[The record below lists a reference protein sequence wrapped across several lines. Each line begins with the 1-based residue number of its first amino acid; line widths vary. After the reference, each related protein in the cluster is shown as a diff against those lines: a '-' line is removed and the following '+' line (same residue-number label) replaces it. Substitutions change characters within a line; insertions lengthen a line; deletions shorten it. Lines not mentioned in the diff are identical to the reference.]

1 MNNFVQY
8 KGLFVTDLDGTLLTD
23 KKTFNSGDLD
33 ALQTLRDQGYAT
45 AIATGRSN
53 HSFCTLME
61 SLGMRGKKAC
71 PAIDYVLFSTGA
83 GIITLPEES
92 LLKSISLSESDVI
105 TIVDYLEA
113 SRLDY
118 MVHRAVPDTHQ
129 FHYRLHSKTNPDFS
143 RRVDINREHC
153 MPLPQGGLIQAE
165 KATEV
170 ICIVPGSMGR
180 DTTEMIATRFKQF
193 SVIRATSP
201 LDGESSWIEIFNP
214 AVSKSQGVEWLAHR
228 LGIAKERT
236 CAVGNDYNDEDLL
249 HWAEKSYIVRN
260 SPSSLHANFQMV
272 ASNNEGGVSEAIAY
286 WLG

>member
-1 MNNFVQY
+1 MKNKIQY

-23 KKTFNSGDLD
+23 GRTFNRADLD
-33 ALQTLRDQGYAT
+33 AIQALRDQGYAT
-45 AIATGRSN
+45 AIATGRSH
-53 HSFCTLME
+53 HSFSTLME
-61 SLGMRGKKAC
+61 SLGMRGNKSC

-92 LLKSISLSESDVI
+92 LLKSTSLSESDVTI
-105 TIVDYLEA
+105 IVDYLEA

-129 FHYRLHSKTNPDFS
+129 FHYRLHSKSNPDFS
-143 RRVDINREHC
+143 RRVDINREHA
-153 MPLPQGGLIQAE
+153 MELLQGGLIRAE

-170 ICIVPGSMGR
+170 LCIVPGSMGKEITDR
-180 DTTEMIATRFKQF
+180 IAAAFKQF

-214 AVSKSQGVEWLAHR
+214 AVSKSQAVEWLAFR
-228 LGIAKERT
+228 LGIAREKT

-249 HWAEKSYIVRN
+249 HWAEKSYIVGN
-260 SPSSLHANFQMV
+260 SPSSLHQRFRMV
-272 ASNNEGGVSEAIAY
+272 ASNNDGGVSEAIAH

>member
-1 MNNFVQY
+1 MKNKIQY

-23 KKTFNSGDLD
+23 GKTFNRADLD
-33 ALQTLRDQGYAT
+33 AIQALRDQGYAT

-61 SLGMRGKKAC
+61 SLGMRGRNGC
-71 PAIDYVLFSTGA
+71 PAIDYLLFSTGA

-92 LLKSISLSESDVI
+92 LLNSISLSESDVT

-113 SRLDY
+113 ARLDY

-129 FHYRLHSKTNPDFS
+129 FQYRLHSKKNPDFS
-143 RRVDINREHC
+143 RRVALYLEHAV
-153 MPLPQGGLIQAE
+153 PLPQGGLIHPK

-170 ICIVPGSMGR
+170 LCIVPGSMGR
-180 DTTEMIATRFKQF
+180 EIAGRIAAEFSQF

-214 AVSKSQGVEWLAHR
+214 AVSKSQAVEWLASR
-228 LGIAKERT
+228 LGIAREYT

-260 SPSSLHANFQMV
+260 SPSSLHEHFKMV
-272 ASNNEGGVSEAIAY
+272 ASNNDGGVSEAIAH